1 MCPCGTGNSNCS
13 MDLVNPT
20 SVVFLNASFLKE
32 VFINKNYIPI
42 YFLLTSFASPYHS
55 NFLMSYTPLQLFA

>member
-13 MDLVNPT
+13 VDLVNST
-20 SVVFLNASFLKE
+20 SVVILNASFLKE

-42 YFLLTSFASPYHS
+42 YFLLTSCASQY
-55 NFLMSYTPLQLFA
+55 